1 MKTRYA
7 HQKSIHW
14 KIHII
19 KINFTW
25 MKKIYMIK
33 IFLTEYKLILTEWKY
48 ILISWKK
55 RWSNENI
62 FYWIQICFDWM
73 KIYFDIMKKG
83 DIMEICFIKYK
94 IILIEWKYIFI
105 SYEFLF
111 LQHFSNHTQ
120 WRFIFHLYFSNQIE
134 FHLKSINQE
143 LFLKL
148 LKKHCIQYFTLE
160 LLIMNWGR
168 CYLRI

>member
-1 MKTRYA
+1 MFYLNEKNIYD
-7 HQKSIHW
+7 KNVYYW
-14 KIHII
+14 I
-19 KINFTW
+19 KIYFDWT
-25 MKKIYMIK
+25 KIYFDIMGEKSDILK
-33 IFLTEYKLILTEWKY
+33 IYFIEPKFVLTEWKY

-55 RWSNENI
+55 G
-62 FYWIQICFDWM
+62 
-73 KIYFDIMKKG
+73 DIMK
-83 DIMEICFIKYK
+83 MCFIRYK
-94 IILIEWKYIFI
+94 IILTEWKYIFI